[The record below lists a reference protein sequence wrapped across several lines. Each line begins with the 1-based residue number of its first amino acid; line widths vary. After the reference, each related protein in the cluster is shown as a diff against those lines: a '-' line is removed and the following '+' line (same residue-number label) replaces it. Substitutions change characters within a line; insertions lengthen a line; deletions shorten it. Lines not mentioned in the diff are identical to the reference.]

1 MSAGSLF
8 AAALVLAALGCA
20 LLAAHAVVRLAGA
33 RRSARTLAVALEARA
48 AAAAMASSSAAAA
61 AAQVA
66 ARMGAGTAAG
76 AAAGGGT
83 SANSTVG
90 AGSGAAARAGA
101 GMATG
106 VNGMVGMAGPGARA
120 ADRTT
125 AGTNNRP
132 RSRGLAAWVE
142 RLADAGV
149 RWLDTPFGRQAVADE
164 ERRLLEQCGFVDARS
179 RGLFLMAR
187 VASAMVV
194 AAFAGWFMHGGV
206 AAFDWMGSS
215 GVTGLFVPA
224 AGLVLGFMVPKLYVQ
239 RRAAGR
245 RRAVVD
251 ELPMLVDL
259 LRLLQ
264 GVGLSLD
271 QSLQVLVNEF
281 RGVLPVLAGELEIA
295 QRQFTAGRTRE
306 QSLQRVASSYDN
318 EDLRAVVRLLIQVD
332 RHGGA
337 VQEPLR
343 QFGDRLREVRRAMLR
358 ERIGRLTV
366 KMTAVMILTLLPA
379 LLIVTA
385 GPGVVSVTHSLVSVR
400 PHR

>member
-8 AAALVLAALGCA
+8 TAALVLAALGCA
-20 LLAAHAVVRLAGA
+20 LLAAHALARLAST
-33 RRSARTLAVALEARA
+33 RRSARTLEVALEARA
-48 AAAAMASSSAAAA
+48 AAAATASSSVT

-66 ARMGAGTAAG
+66 ARMGTAAAVGTSLGTPMG
-76 AAAGGGT
+76 AAAGSTAG
-83 SANSTVG
+83 ANQ
-90 AGSGAAARAGA
+90 GAAARASA
-101 GMATG
+101 AAAAG
-106 VNGMVGMAGPGARA
+106 VNGMAGMTGSPAQA
-120 ADRTT
+120 ASRT
-125 AGTNNRP
+125 AGGAGKRP
-132 RSRGLAAWVE
+132 QPRGLAAWVD
-142 RLADAGV
+142 RMADAGV

-187 VASAMVV
+187 LASAIAV
-194 AAFAGWFMHGGV
+194 AAFAAWFVHGGV
-206 AAFDWMGSS
+206 AAFDWMGR
-215 GVTGLFVPA
+215 GVMGLFVPA
-224 AGLVLGFMVPKLYVQ
+224 VGLVLGFMVPKVYVQ

-306 QSLQRVASSYDN
+306 QSLQRLASSYDN

-385 GPGVVSVTHSLVSVR
+385 GPGVLSVTHSLASVH

>member
-1 MSAGSLF
+1 MNAGSLF
-8 AAALVLAALGCA
+8 AAALALAALGCA
-20 LLAAHAVVRLAGA
+20 LLAAHTLVRLAGA

-48 AAAAMASSSAAAA
+48 AAAAVAASSSAAAA
-61 AAQVA
+61 PQAA
-66 ARMGAGTAAG
+66 ARMGTGAGAGPGASGSLGSSAGSAG
-76 AAAGGGT
+76 AAAVNGMAGT
-83 SANSTVG
+83 TG
-90 AGSGAAARAGA
+90 GAAQATNRAAAGA
-101 GMATG
+101 G
-106 VNGMVGMAGPGARA
+106 R
-120 ADRTT
+120 
-125 AGTNNRP
+125 RP
-132 RSRGLAAWVE
+132 RTRGLAAWVD
-142 RLADAGV
+142 RVADAGV

-187 VASAMVV
+187 LASAIAV
-194 AAFAGWFMHGGV
+194 AAFAAWFMHGGV
-206 AAFDWMGSS
+206 ATFDWMDS
-215 GVTGLFVPA
+215 GVMGVFVPA
-224 AGLVLGFMVPKLYVQ
+224 AGLVLGFMVPKVYVQ
-239 RRAAGR
+239 RRAAVR

-306 QSLQRVASSYDN
+306 QSLQRLASSYDN
-318 EDLRAVVRLLIQVD
+318 EDLCAVVRLLIQVD

-385 GPGVVSVTHSLVSVR
+385 GPGVLSVTHSLASVR